1 MPWASAEQEDKM
13 RKINYEWV
21 KEQFAHAKVRVGTGK
36 AVLKMLKTW
45 EEIEMDQAQ
54 SKETLDILAKVGL
67 GHALIEINKD
77 EVWAPAQRGQIKVG
91 DIVRVAHDAFS
102 DSTGHIHNGRLGIV
116 VAVRSGDIIFKSTDL
131 KEPFLDGVHYSP
143 EKLEK
148 RLR

>member
-1 MPWASAEQEDKM
+1 M

-21 KEQFAHAKVRVGTGK
+21 KEQFADAKIRIGTGK

-45 EEIEMDQAQ
+45 EEIEMDAAQ
-54 SKETLDILAKVGL
+54 SKEVLDILAKVGL
-67 GHALIEINKD
+67 GHALVEVNKD
-77 EVWAPAQRGQIKVG
+77 EIWVPTQRGQIGVG

-102 DSTGHIHNGRLGIV
+102 DSTGHIHNGRRGVV
-116 VAVRSGDIIFKSTDL
+116 VAVRSGDVIFRSTDE
-131 KEPFLDGVHYSP
+131 KDPVLDGVHYSP